1 MADAGLLAF
10 AGMNERRWQDLN
22 AATKEMYRQ
31 QYAAYQAG
39 PVFNPP
45 PPPPYVPPAGNTAST
60 TTGNS
65 AFDPQGQMEADY
77 REDNPFA
84 SYSSILG
91 GRGISTSTPQA
102 SAFHQWIANE
112 GWSGI
117 ENDYKAS
124 AAKDPWD
131 APAMYDWMTGL
142 DAGSGGSAN
151 PFGGNDS
158 GSSRHMTPEAFR
170 AQQAANLGQQVG
182 NVSDS
187 SRFMDPEDFRAQQA
201 ANLGQTYTGPSTWGK
216 GAATASASNPF
227 GGDGSSN
234 YADLMGME
242 SDGGLVDTLRFRYN
256 TMTPQQRGVNS
267 ATGFKPA
274 RWAVF

>member
-65 AFDPQGQMEADY
+65 AFDPQEQMADDY

-84 SYSSILG
+84 SYSSLLG
-91 GRGISTSTPQA
+91 AQGINTSTPQA
-102 SAFHQWIANE
+102 SAFHQWVNNE

-117 ENDYKAS
+117 ENDYKRFVAD
-124 AAKDPWD
+124 DPWGSSG
-131 APAMYDWMTGL
+131 PAGDKGIYDWLGDVKQPNFTRMTGIE
-142 DAGSGGSAN
+142 SA
-151 PFGGNDS
+151 
-158 GSSRHMTPEAFR
+158 
-170 AQQAANLGQQVG
+170 
-182 NVSDS
+182 
-187 SRFMDPEDFRAQQA
+187 
-201 ANLGQTYTGPSTWGK
+201 
-216 GAATASASNPF
+216 
-227 GGDGSSN
+227 
-234 YADLMGME
+234 
-242 SDGGLVDTLRFRYN
+242 GGLADTLRQRYLS
-256 TMTPQQRGVNS
+256 MTPQQRGVNS
-267 ATGFKPA
+267 ATGFKPS

>member
-65 AFDPQGQMEADY
+65 AFDPQEQMADDY

-84 SYSSILG
+84 SYSSLLG
-91 GRGISTSTPQA
+91 AQGINTSTPQA
-102 SAFHQWIANE
+102 SAFHQWVNNE

-117 ENDYKAS
+117 ENDYKAT
-124 AAKDPWD
+124 AAGDPWD
-131 APAMYDWMTGL
+131 APALYDWLGDVRSPTNFTGMTGIE
-142 DAGSGGSAN
+142 SA
-151 PFGGNDS
+151 
-158 GSSRHMTPEAFR
+158 
-170 AQQAANLGQQVG
+170 
-182 NVSDS
+182 
-187 SRFMDPEDFRAQQA
+187 
-201 ANLGQTYTGPSTWGK
+201 
-216 GAATASASNPF
+216 
-227 GGDGSSN
+227 
-234 YADLMGME
+234 
-242 SDGGLVDTLRFRYN
+242 GGLADTLRLRYN
-256 TMTPQQRGVNS
+256 SMTPQQRGVNS
-267 ATGFKPA
+267 ATGFKPS